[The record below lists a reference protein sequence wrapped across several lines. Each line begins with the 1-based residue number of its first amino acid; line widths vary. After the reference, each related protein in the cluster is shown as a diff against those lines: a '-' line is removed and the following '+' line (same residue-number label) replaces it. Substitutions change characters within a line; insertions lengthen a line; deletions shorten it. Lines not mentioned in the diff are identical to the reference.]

1 MKNLTV
7 GLFHDEEL
15 GKDLGKKGSETDIIM
30 FNRKTDDCIF
40 TFMQPIKGKLSAK
53 SQIISC
59 IDYAIISFTELTHEV
74 GETVIMLDSF
84 GISEGIILSPPFYN
98 SSQIEKIIKDTSLK
112 SFVIIER
119 NIAKIFE
126 LLQKIDPKRDI
137 DTSPVVVID
146 QAFSVKGVGEILLGF
161 VKKGILKKHE
171 KLSLMPTNKEVIV
184 RSIQMQDKNFDEAE
198 AGSRVGLAIKG
209 AAAEEMKR
217 GFFICAPEDCEVSAK
232 LILSFE
238 KNKFYQGELQD
249 GVFHVTTGMQTV
261 PVKIVDMKENT
272 IVLELEKQIVYTK
285 DETFLLLDLNAK
297 KLHVIGRGKT
307 IKTS

>member
-7 GLFHDEEL
+7 GIFHDGEL

-40 TFMQPIKGKLSAK
+40 TFMQPVEGKLSAK
-53 SQIISC
+53 SQIISR
-59 IDYAIISFTELTHEV
+59 IDFAIISFTELTHEV

-84 GISEGIILSPPFYN
+84 GISKGIILSPPYADT
-98 SSQIEKIIKDTSLK
+98 SQIEKIIKDTSLK

-119 NIAKIFE
+119 DIAKIFE
-126 LLQKIDPKRDI
+126 LLQKIDPKRII
-137 DTSPVVVID
+137 DASPVVVID
-146 QAFSVKGVGEILLGF
+146 QAFSVKGVGEVLLGF
-161 VKKGILKKHE
+161 VKKGTLKKHD

-209 AAAEEMKR
+209 SAAEEMKR
-217 GFFICAPEDCEVSAK
+217 GFFICAPEDCKVSTK
-232 LILSFE
+232 LTLSFE
-238 KNKFYQGELQD
+238 KNKFYPGELKE
-249 GVFHVTTGMQTV
+249 GVLHVTAGMQTV
-261 PVKIVDMKENT
+261 PAKIADMKEDT
-272 IVLELEKQIVYTK
+272 ITLELEKQIVYTK
-285 DETFLLLDLNAK
+285 DDTFLLLDLNAK
-297 KLHVIGRGKT
+297 KLHVIGSGKA

>member
-30 FNRKTDDCIF
+30 YNRKKDDCIL
-40 TFMQPIKGKLSAK
+40 TFMQPVKGKLSAK

-59 IDYAIISFTELTHEV
+59 IDFAIISFTELTHEV

-84 GISEGIILSPPFYN
+84 GISKGIILSSPY
-98 SSQIEKIIKDTSLK
+98 SDTSQIEKIIKDTSLK

-119 NIAKIFE
+119 DIVKIFE
-126 LLQKIDPKRDI
+126 LLQKVDPKRVV
-137 DTSPVVVID
+137 DTSPVVIID
-146 QAFSVKGVGEILLGF
+146 QAFSVKGVGEVLLGF
-161 VKKGILKKHE
+161 VKKGTLKKHD

-209 AAAEEMKR
+209 ATAEEMKR
-217 GFFICAPEDCEVSAK
+217 GFFICDHEDCKVSTE

-238 KNKFYQGELQD
+238 KNKFYPGELQE
-249 GVFHVTTGMQTV
+249 GIFHVTACMQTV
-261 PVKIVDMKENT
+261 PAKVADIKENT
-272 IVLELEKQIVYTK
+272 ITLELEKQIVYSK
-285 DETFLLLDLNAK
+285 DDAFLLLDLNAK
-297 KLHVIGRGKT
+297 KLHVIGKGKA

>member
-30 FNRKTDDCIF
+30 FNRKTDGCIF
-40 TFMQPIKGKLSAK
+40 TFMQPVKGKLSAK
-53 SQIISC
+53 SQIMSC
-59 IDYAIISFTELTHEV
+59 IDFAIISFTGLTHEV

-84 GISEGIILSPPFYN
+84 GISKGIILSPPYADT
-98 SSQIEKIIKDTSLK
+98 SQIEKIIKDTSLK

-119 NIAKIFE
+119 DVAKIFE
-126 LLQKIDPKRDI
+126 LLQKVDPKRVV

-146 QAFSVKGVGEILLGF
+146 QAFSVKGVGEVLLGF
-161 VKKGILKKHE
+161 VKKGTLKKHD

-217 GFFICAPEDCEVSAK
+217 GFFICAPEDCEVSTK
-232 LILSFE
+232 LTLSFE
-238 KNKFYQGELQD
+238 KNKFYPGELQE
-249 GVFHVTTGMQTV
+249 GLFHVTAGMQTV
-261 PVKIVDMKENT
+261 PAKIADMKENT
-272 IVLELEKQIVYTK
+272 ITLELEKQIVYTK
-285 DETFLLLDLNAK
+285 DDTFLLLDLNAK
-297 KLHVIGRGKT
+297 KLHVIGKGRAV
-307 IKTS
+307 KTS

>member
-1 MKNLTV
+1 MKKLV
-7 GLFHDEEL
+7 KIL
-15 GKDLGKKGSETDIIM
+15 GEKGSETDIIM

-40 TFMQPIKGKLSAK
+40 KFMQPAKGKLSAK

-84 GISEGIILSPPFYN
+84 GISEGIILSPPFSN
-98 SSQIEKIIKDTSLK
+98 SSQIENIIKDTSLK

-146 QAFSVKGVGEILLGF
+146 QAFSVKGVGEVLLGF

-217 GFFICAPEDCEVSAK
+217 GFFICAPEDCEVSTK
-232 LILSFE
+232 LTLSFE
-238 KNKFYQGELQD
+238 KNKFYPGELKE
-249 GVFHVTTGMQTV
+249 GVLHVTAGMQTV
-261 PVKIVDMKENT
+261 PAKIADMKEDT
-272 IVLELEKQIVYTK
+272 ITLELEKQIVYTK
-285 DETFLLLDLNAK
+285 DDTFLLLDLNAK
-297 KLHVIGRGKT
+297 KLHVIGKGKA

>member
-7 GLFHDEEL
+7 GIFHDGEL

-40 TFMQPIKGKLSAK
+40 TFMQPIEGKLSAK
-53 SQIISC
+53 SQIMSC
-59 IDYAIISFTELTHEV
+59 IDFAIISFTELTHEV

-84 GISEGIILSPPFYN
+84 GISKGIILSPPYADT
-98 SSQIEKIIKDTSLK
+98 SQIEKIIKDTSLK

-119 NIAKIFE
+119 DIAKIFE
-126 LLQKIDPKRDI
+126 LLQKIDPKRII

-146 QAFSVKGVGEILLGF
+146 QAFSVKGVGEVLLGF
-161 VKKGILKKHE
+161 VKKGTLKKHD

-209 AAAEEMKR
+209 ATAEEMKR
-217 GFFICAPEDCEVSAK
+217 GFFICTPEDCEISTK
-232 LILSFE
+232 LTLSFE
-238 KNKFYQGELQD
+238 KNKFYPGELKE
-249 GVFHVTTGMQTV
+249 GVLHVTAGMQTV
-261 PVKIVDMKENT
+261 PAKIADMKENT
-272 IVLELEKQIVYTK
+272 ITLELEKQIVYTK
-285 DETFLLLDLNAK
+285 DDTFLLLDLNAK
-297 KLHVIGRGKT
+297 KLHVIGKGKA
-307 IKTS
+307 IKIS